1 MLFNTLSMRLTKVTL
16 REKCRTE
23 VFIKKGIL
31 RNFTKFPRK
40 HLWQS
45 LFFNEVAG
53 RPATLLLKKRLCHRY
68 FPVTVV
74 KFLGTSFGIE
84 HLWCLFLHNSDVRWF
99 VTIIRRKLLCEIMG
113 CICTVS
119 FSTVKDFVIN
129 KHEAYLKLKN
139 NWDLYK
145 AH

>member
-1 MLFNTLSMRLTKVTL
+1 MLFNTLSVRLTKVTL

-31 RNFTKFPRK
+31 RNFTKFTGK
-40 HLWQS
+40 HRWQS
-45 LFFNEVAG
+45 LFFNEVTG
-53 RPATLLLKKRLCHRY
+53 RRATLLKKRLCHRCSL
-68 FPVTVV
+68 VTLV

-84 HLWCLFLHNSDVRWF
+84 HLWYLFLHISDVRWF
-99 VTIIRRKLLCEIMG
+99 VTIIRRKLFCEIMG

-119 FSTVKDFVIN
+119 FSIVKDFVTN
-129 KHEAYLKLKN
+129 KHEAYWKWKY